1 MRDFVDPPWDAPLD
15 VALELRRIPESG
27 RQKGMFLQALQ
38 AEAQRR
44 GATLPSARERYVPFQ
59 GYPLREH
66 AQLLVE
72 AAQAFYADV
81 PLRIGLRR
89 LGRGAVSALLES
101 TVGKVV
107 WSSAT
112 DPHAALEAMT
122 KAYQISMPGCAASIE
137 SRYARSAVVRV
148 SGIPFFL
155 DCHHVGC
162 FEGAMRAMGLEGS
175 VQLRLESFSSGELL
189 CAW

>member
-1 MRDFVDPPWDAPLD
+1 MHDFVDPPWDAPLD
-15 VALELRRIPESG
+15 VPLELRRIPEAG
-27 RQKGMFLQALQ
+27 RQKGMFLQAVQ

-44 GATLPSARERYVPFQ
+44 GVRLPSARERYVPFQ
-59 GYPLREH
+59 DYPLREH

-72 AAQAFYADV
+72 AAEAFFPDV
-81 PLRIGLRR
+81 STRVGLRR
-89 LGRGAVSALLES
+89 LGRGAVGALLES

-107 WSSAT
+107 WSSAI

-122 KAYQISMPGCAASIE
+122 KAYGISMPGCAASIGA
-137 SRYARSAVVRV
+137 RQARSAVVQLSR
-148 SGIPFFL
+148 IPFFL

-162 FEGAMRAMGLEGS
+162 FEGAMRTMGVEGT
-175 VQLRLESFSSGELL
+175 VRLRLESFDSGELL